1 MISTSLF
8 MIVSSIW
15 HLAFGLFD
23 SLVFH
28 VGEGLPEA
36 LIWKVI
42 TGLCYG
48 LVLGLLRLRTK
59 NCYSTI
65 LLHGAM
71 NIFGR

>member
-1 MISTSLF
+1 M
-8 MIVSSIW
+8 
-15 HLAFGLFD
+15 GYFD
-23 SLVFH
+23 SLAFR

-36 LIWKVI
+36 LIWTVI
-42 TGLCYG
+42 IGLCYG

-59 NCYSTI
+59 NCYSTM